1 MSTTPSTVHYL
12 NQAVAQQLAGEFD
25 AAERSYLEILR
36 LDPQHSEA
44 QHNMGVL
51 LLNRGAS
58 DDALLYL
65 LAALEIEP
73 SRGQYWISYIDA
85 LFKAG
90 QREAAQQVLEL
101 AVQQGLQGEEVDALC
116 FQAQE
121 IAPYSPVSAGV
132 PSSQEQQTLLALFNA
147 GQQSEAAVL
156 ARRMTLAYPSCGVGW
171 KVLGA
176 VTVSD
181 KEALIPMQQA
191 ALLCPDD
198 FEAHYNLGLILQ
210 ALGQLDEAA
219 ASYRRALQLNP
230 DYAQGYNNL
239 GVTLQELGKFE
250 EAEASYRRAVLIKP
264 DYLNAYHNLGIVL
277 QCLSRFDEA
286 EAIHRKTL
294 QLNPDYPEAHCN
306 LGIVLLSLGKNDE
319 AVKCFRRALQL
330 KPDFVVAHSNLI
342 FCLDM
347 ASSADLSELLQER
360 KRWDERHA
368 ARFLQAAPHRNT
380 RSPDRLLRIGYV
392 SADFRNHS
400 ASKAFGAM
408 LTRYDR
414 RQFEVFA
421 YSNYK
426 GEDDRY
432 TRLFRENV
440 TGWRNISAMSD
451 EAATQLIRDDLI
463 DILVDLSGHSAG
475 NRLLIFARKP
485 APVQITAWGYAAG
498 TGMRAMDVFF
508 TDKVIVPPD
517 EQRFYSEEIR
527 YLPSALGSFFIDPF
541 PDLNELPALNLGS
554 ITFGS
559 FNRLAKISGQTYRI
573 WAQILLQVPGSCL
586 ILKTPELNERSNRER
601 ILRYFENAGLT
612 ADRIVMLGRSSWFE
626 HMRAYQQV
634 DIALDPFPHGGGMTA
649 MEGLM
654 MGVPVITLNWPIL
667 TGRLSSSLMTT
678 LGLQD
683 WIVQSEDQYLEL
695 AIKKSAQLRELSAL
709 RQTLRG
715 LFSASI
721 IGDQGAYTRV
731 VEQEYR
737 ALWREWCAS
746 NGESN

>member
-1 MSTTPSTVHYL
+1 
-12 NQAVAQQLAGEFD
+12 
-25 AAERSYLEILR
+25 
-36 LDPQHSEA
+36 
-44 QHNMGVL
+44 
-51 LLNRGAS
+51 
-58 DDALLYL
+58 
-65 LAALEIEP
+65 
-73 SRGQYWISYIDA
+73 
-85 LFKAG
+85 
-90 QREAAQQVLEL
+90 
-101 AVQQGLQGEEVDALC
+101 
-116 FQAQE
+116 
-121 IAPYSPVSAGV
+121 
-132 PSSQEQQTLLALFNA
+132 
-147 GQQSEAAVL
+147 
-156 ARRMTLAYPSCGVGW
+156 
-171 KVLGA
+171 
-176 VTVSD
+176 
-181 KEALIPMQQA
+181 
-191 ALLCPDD
+191 
-198 FEAHYNLGLILQ
+198 
-210 ALGQLDEAA
+210 
-219 ASYRRALQLNP
+219 
-230 DYAQGYNNL
+230 
-239 GVTLQELGKFE
+239 
-250 EAEASYRRAVLIKP
+250 
-264 DYLNAYHNLGIVL
+264 
-277 QCLSRFDEA
+277 
-286 EAIHRKTL
+286 
-294 QLNPDYPEAHCN
+294 
-306 LGIVLLSLGKNDE
+306 VLLSLGKNDE

-347 ASSADLSELLQER
+347 APSADLSELLQER

-368 ARFLQAAPHRNT
+368 ARFLQAIPYSNT

-414 RQFEVFA
+414 GQFEVFA

-432 TRLFRENV
+432 TRLFRQNA

-451 EAATQLIRDDLI
+451 EAATQQIREDRI

-475 NRLLIFARKP
+475 NRLLVFARKP

-508 TDKVIVPPD
+508 TDKVIVPPE
-517 EQRFYSEEIR
+517 EQRFYSEEVR

-559 FNRLAKISGQTYRI
+559 FNRLAKISGQTYRT
-573 WAQILLQVPGSCL
+573 WAQILLQIQGSRL

-601 ILRYFENAGLT
+601 ILSYFENAGLD
-612 ADRIVMLGRSSWFE
+612 ADRIVMLGGSSWFE
-626 HMRAYQQV
+626 HMRAYQEV

-695 AIKKSAQLRELSAL
+695 AIKKSAQLPQLSVL
-709 RQTLRG
+709 RQTLRA

-737 ALWREWCAS
+737 ALWQAWCVSA
-746 NGESN
+746 GEQK